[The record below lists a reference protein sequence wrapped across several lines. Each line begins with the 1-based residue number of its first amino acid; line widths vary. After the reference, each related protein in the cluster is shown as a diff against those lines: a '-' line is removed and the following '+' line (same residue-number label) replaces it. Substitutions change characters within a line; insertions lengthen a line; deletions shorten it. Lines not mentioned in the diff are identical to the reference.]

1 MANFE
6 TERTREG
13 EQEAEKK
20 RIFKL
25 SRSIFDDLRR
35 GHEKNRQKRRAPRFY
50 SAVTKKEKV
59 QKSTLKRQSLPRC
72 LDPPI
77 NRELEKKVGSLRCCE
92 GNARRN
98 DGWDAFFYRPSL
110 LQKKDE
116 N

>member
-13 EQEAEKK
+13 KQEAEKK

-25 SRSIFDDLRR
+25 SHSICDDLRR

-50 SAVTKKEKV
+50 SAVAKKEKV

-77 NRELEKKVGSLRCCE
+77 NRELEKSGISPMLRRKRKTE
-92 GNARRN
+92 RRL
-98 DGWDAFFYRPSL
+98 GRVFYRPSL